1 MKIIKTD
8 YILTPNKV
16 LSQKCVAFDEKIV
29 GIDDFESLKKRF
41 QDAKVIDCGKNSCL
55 LPGFINLHTHLE
67 FSSNRATL
75 KYGDFLVWLNSVIKN
90 REELIKSCDFNCI
103 DKAIASMLKNG
114 TTTFGA
120 ISSFGEDLK
129 ACVDAPQRVIYFNE
143 IIGSNPATADIA
155 YSDFLDRVRKSLKYK
170 DDRFIP
176 AVAIHSPYSVHRVLA
191 KKAIDFAKENS
202 LFIST
207 HFMESRAEREWID
220 SAKGDFQK
228 FFKEFLNQTIPAN
241 RAKDFINLFKDTK
254 SLFVHAVWANDEE
267 LDMINK
273 EGHSIVH
280 CPVSNRLLGNGRL
293 NIKKIKNIGI
303 NLSIATDGLSSN
315 YTLNMYEE
323 LKNAL
328 FMHYDIDLIDL
339 SFNLLRAATIN
350 PAKAINLNTGEIEIG
365 KFADLQ
371 VVKLP
376 DDFKNEEEIALS
388 IILHTKKPKSVFIG
402 GKEYV

>member
-16 LSQKCVAFDEKIV
+16 LSKKCVAFDEKIV

-241 RAKDFINLFKDTK
+241 RAKDFINLFKGTK

-267 LDMINK
+267 LDIINK
-273 EGHSIVH
+273 EGHTIVH
-280 CPVSNRLLGNGRL
+280 CPTSNRLLGNGRL

-315 YTLNMYEE
+315 YSLNMYEE

-339 SFNLLRAATIN
+339 SFDLLRAATIN

-365 KFADLQ
+365 KCADFQ

>member
-8 YILTPNKV
+8 YILTPNRV
-16 LSQKCVAFDEKIV
+16 LSKKCVAFDEKIV

-241 RAKDFINLFKDTK
+241 RAKDFINLFKETK
-254 SLFVHAVWANDEE
+254 SLFVHAVWTNDEE
-267 LDMINK
+267 LDIINK
-273 EGHSIVH
+273 EGHTIVH

-315 YTLNMYEE
+315 YSLNMYEE